1 MRKGEAYI
9 ACYAA
14 GLCLIGS
21 LLLAGTAAG
30 LKERQDAEAE
40 LDRKRNVLRAFQVPM
55 TDPATRKA
63 IPRAEVERIYAAHV
77 REAVLDPARGEIEDG
92 RALSDVSADAL
103 ARRERLPLY
112 RWEVDGQITRIA
124 IPVSGKGLWST
135 IYGFMAL
142 DATADTILG
151 VSFYRHGETPGL
163 GAEIEQ
169 DAFTGGFRDRTLVEN
184 GAVRR
189 IEVARGKAPAGDT
202 PGRIVVD
209 GVSGA
214 TLTGNGV
221 MKFLNEDLARYEPYF
236 ATLRRS

>member
-1 MRKGEAYI
+1 MRKGETYI
-9 ACYAA
+9 ALYAA

-30 LKERQDAEAE
+30 LKSRQDAEAE
-40 LDRKRNVLRAFQVPM
+40 LDRKRNVLRAFQVPLA
-55 TDPATRKA
+55 DPATGKA
-63 IPRAEVERIYAAHV
+63 IGRAEVERVYAAHV
-77 REAVLDPARGEIEDG
+77 REAVLDPARAALEED
-92 RALSDVSADAL
+92 RALRDVPAAAL

-112 RWEVDGQITRIA
+112 RWEEDGRITRIA

-142 DATADTILG
+142 DATAGKILG

-169 DAFTGGFRDRTLVEN
+169 DWFTGGFRDRTLVEN
-184 GAVRR
+184 GEVRR

-209 GVSGA
+209 GISGA